1 VQTNGLV
8 ETLETPI
15 KTTRS
20 SSKGYVQ
27 RWISLALKPPTISQ
41 SNLNFVDNPLH
52 LILLHRPSNPI
63 APPTPLPCPASN
75 PPGHRPH
82 GKTKRIAS
90 APTAGPRPLLRAAST
105 SPQLRPFAAGPPRCP
120 LFIPSS
126 CRRPFA
132 TGAPHRKIRR
142 AATVRRRG
150 GRRHRPKWRPHRSVR
165 VAARPPRASSTPGAR
180 RRDPPLEV
188 QSL

>member
-1 VQTNGLV
+1 MQTNGLV

-20 SSKGYVQ
+20 SSKGYGQ

-75 PPGHRPH
+75 PPAHRPH

-90 APTAGPRPLLRAAST
+90 APTAGPPPLLRAAST
-105 SPQLRPFAAGPPRCP
+105 SPQLRPFAARQADRLPRRGAAHG
-120 LFIPSS
+120 PSS
-126 CRRPFA
+126 CRQAGEVQP
-132 TGAPHRKIRR
+132 
-142 AATVRRRG
+142 
-150 GRRHRPKWRPHRSVR
+150 
-165 VAARPPRASSTPGAR
+165 AARRPAVRPVSCSRHGVRPSPARACP
-180 RRDPPLEV
+180 
-188 QSL
+188 